1 MKTAVIGGGSWGMTM
16 ALHLHNLG
24 HQVHVWEYDAN
35 RVKAIRET
43 GFNDLLPELPI
54 PKEIVVSNAMSEI
67 LQEPELIVTAVPS
80 HVMRAAMKLLNG
92 IPVKSRPLIVNIS
105 KGIENDT
112 LLRMSEV
119 IAESLSWEFEDI
131 VALYGPSHAEEVS
144 RGVPTLIV
152 AASPNLEIA
161 KKVQEI
167 FMSPRLRIYTS
178 TDRVGVELGGSLKNV
193 VAIAAGMIDG
203 VGFGD
208 NTKAALVVRGS
219 FEIMRAGLALGADAK
234 TFSGLSGIGDLI
246 VTAMSRHSR
255 NRYVGEELGKGRKL
269 NAILSGMKMVAEG
282 VHTAKSAHQLSLKT
296 GIEMPIANAVYRIL
310 FEDCDPLEEVDRLMN
325 RDPREEYHSV
335 DMKGN
340 EV

>member
-1 MKTAVIGGGSWGMTM
+1 MKTVVIGGGSWGMTM
-16 ALHLHNLG
+16 ALHLHSLG
-24 HQVHVWEYDAN
+24 HQVRVWEYDQL
-35 RVKAIRET
+35 RVQTIRET
-43 GFNDLLPELPI
+43 GFNDLLPGLPI
-54 PKEIVVSNAMSEI
+54 PKDIFVSTVIAEI
-67 LQEPELIVTAVPS
+67 LNEPELIVTAVPS
-80 HVMRAAMKLLNG
+80 HVMRSTMALLNK
-92 IPVKSRPLIVNIS
+92 IPVSSKPLIVNIS

-112 LLRMSEV
+112 LLHMSEV
-119 IAESLSWEFEDI
+119 IAESISWDYEDI

-152 AASPNLEIA
+152 AAAPNLKNA

-167 FMSPRLRIYTS
+167 FMSSRLRIYTS

-219 FEIMRAGLALGADAK
+219 FEIMRAGLALGAEAQ
-234 TFSGLSGIGDLI
+234 TFSGLSGMGDLI

-269 NAILSGMKMVAEG
+269 SDILAGMKMVAEG

-310 FEDCDPLEEVDRLMN
+310 FEESDPLEEVDRLMN

-335 DMKGN
+335 EK
-340 EV
+340 